1 MAKLN
6 RRIFLSA
13 MPATALSGLEVAH
26 GAVHPVAA
34 PPVAASAYGD
44 LVGRTPLYEL
54 SRLAPRGTRV
64 VAKLEL
70 MNPMSLKDR
79 PALSML
85 TAASAAGRLK
95 PGTEV
100 VEASSG
106 NMAIG
111 IASLLRQF
119 QIAARF
125 FMSESVSQE
134 RVAILKAYG
143 AEVVLT
149 PAKEYTKGA
158 RERAMAYC
166 DRGSNRLFLNQH
178 DNEANP
184 EAHYRT
190 TAPEIYEALGGDI
203 AAVVIGLGTGG
214 SFSGISRYMKER
226 NPSIRIIGFEPAASP
241 VYSGGKQGEH
251 HITGIG
257 PGFIAPVF
265 ERARSRLDEI
275 VLVRDEDVFEWTRR
289 VASAEGLL
297 VGLTSGAAAK
307 VACEVAARASLHGGT
322 VVCLFADTGQRYL
335 SVKGLFGA

>member
-1 MAKLN
+1 MTVLN

-13 MPATALSGLEVAH
+13 ASGAALAGLDEAQ
-26 GAVHPVAA
+26 AA
-34 PPVAASAYGD
+34 QRGTPPVPASTYGD

-54 SRLAPRGTRV
+54 TRLAPRGTRV
-64 VAKLEL
+64 MAKLEL

-79 PALSML
+79 PALWML
-85 TAASAAGRLK
+85 RAASAARRLK

-111 IASLLRQF
+111 IAALSRQF
-119 QIAARF
+119 HIATRF
-125 FMSESVSQE
+125 FMSESVSRE
-134 RVAILKAYG
+134 RVAVLKAYG

-149 PAKEYTKGA
+149 PAAEYTHGA

-166 DRGSNRLFLNQH
+166 DKGSDRLFLNQH
-178 DNEANP
+178 ENEANP
-184 EAHYRT
+184 QAHYEA
-190 TAPEIYEALGGDI
+190 TAPEIYDALEGNLV
-203 AAVVIGLGTGG
+203 AVVVGLGTGG

-241 VYSGGKQGEH
+241 VYSGGKPGEH
-251 HITGIG
+251 HITGVG
-257 PGFIAPVF
+257 PGFVAPIF

-275 VLVRDEDVFEWTRR
+275 VLVRDEDAFEWTRR
-289 VASAEGLL
+289 VASVEGLL
-297 VGLTSGAAAK
+297 VGLTSGAATK
-307 VACEVAARASLHGGT
+307 VACDVAARPSLRGGT

-335 SVKGLFGA
+335 SVKGLFTG